1 MKDDQERMVDGAFL
15 MIQAAISRVGETVD
29 IDGALDEIRHAVN
42 QIEPQLLLA
51 AKRLTTQAIG
61 EVMAGFSERSHR
73 AAGDQPGNSA
83 DQTFLAMVVLGE
95 IGRRAGQDGL
105 SVLEWCRRERIKSLW
120 KD

>member
-1 MKDDQERMVDGAFL
+1 MKDDQERMVDHAFL
-15 MIQAAISRVGETVD
+15 MILTAISRVGGTDD
-29 IDGALDEIRHAVN
+29 IDGALDEIRDAVN

-51 AKRLTTQAIG
+51 AKRLTTQEIG

-105 SVLEWCRRERIKSLW
+105 SVLEWCRRERIKGLW